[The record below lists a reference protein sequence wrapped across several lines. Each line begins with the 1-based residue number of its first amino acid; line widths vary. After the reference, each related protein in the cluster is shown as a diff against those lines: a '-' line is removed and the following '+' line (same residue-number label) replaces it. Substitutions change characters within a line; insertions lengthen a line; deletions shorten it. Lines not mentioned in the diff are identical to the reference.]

1 MCREKSICAHCAAII
16 VQLWRKKV
24 VHIVLRLLYNMAGKK
39 LCALCQELKRYFPP
53 TSLFRFRTFSPLIVL
68 LDIVFAVLFRSSVE
82 TLFLHWLLKG
92 WVEGPDHVTK
102 QVLPSGFDFGQLGPK
117 LEKNL
122 PHFWQC
128 GQLSW
133 SWTYPNIGKGFC
145 FCPYLWVVG
154 IWSDCQA
161 TVTRTAK

>member
-16 VQLWRKKV
+16 VQLWREKV
-24 VHIVLRLLYNMAGKK
+24 VHIVPRLLYNMTGKK

-82 TLFLHWLLKG
+82 TRFLHWLLKE

-133 SWTYPNIGKGFC
+133 SWTYPNIGFC

-154 IWSDCQA
+154 IWSDSQA
-161 TVTRTAK
+161 LVTRTAK